1 MEQKKPD
8 LVVAIDFGMTCN
20 FLLLATVKT
29 SLLTINFLGTGVA
42 YANLSTGSETI
53 RWIQRWPGR
62 MQANENK
69 VL

>member
-1 MEQKKPD
+1 MEQAKPE
-8 LVVAIDFGMTCN
+8 LVVAIDFGMTCKSN
-20 FLLLATVKT
+20 LLYPNQAK
-29 SLLTINFLGTGVA
+29 SLTINSGTGVA

-69 VL
+69 VI